1 MKKLI
6 LPLLA
11 FLIATA
17 STSLA
22 NNRNW
27 KPAKI
32 DVSSETSVSSK
43 LLGEKNTMRYTIE
56 TEDMIYF
63 VEYVFKPGHAD
74 SHPPNLTETEIT
86 KIAVEGRH
94 VYVLDVAGKEI
105 KMHIT
110 KKLAKK

>member
-6 LPLLA
+6 LLLA
-11 FLIATA
+11 LVIATT
-17 STSLA
+17 TSLA
-22 NNRNW
+22 NTRNW

-56 TEDMIYF
+56 TENMIYF

-74 SHPPNLTETEIT
+74 SHPPSLTETEVT
-86 KIAVEGRH
+86 QIAVEGHH
-94 VYVLDVAGKEI
+94 VYVRDVTGKEI
-105 KMHIT
+105 KMHVT
-110 KKLAKK
+110 KKLAKN